1 VAEPGGVPADQ
12 HASTGRDAPALAE
25 RHAGVLRTV
34 VVNYQLRGNL
44 ISDAH
49 LAALAIEHGL
59 TVCSADTD
67 FARFREIH
75 WENPVAPR

>member
-1 VAEPGGVPADQ
+1 METTLLYA
-12 HASTGRDAPALAE
+12 RDA
-25 RHAGVLRTV
+25 GSTF
-34 VVNYQLRGNL
+34 NL

-67 FARFREIH
+67 FARFTEVR
-75 WENPVAPR
+75 WLDPVAP